1 MNNELMLNSALELET
16 ILKKYKDSHA
26 ESRTVLN
33 GLQSLI
39 DDVKNG
45 DIIQASVPFNYA
57 ITGGLIVLPKD
68 AESAYS
74 RFSIL
79 LEFGGEKYKDSVEWA
94 EEQKKKI
101 FGKG

>member
-16 ILKKYKDSHA
+16 ILKKYEGSHA

-33 GLQSLI
+33 GLQPLI

-45 DIIQASVPFNYA
+45 DIIQGSVPFNYA

-79 LEFGGEKYKDSVEWA
+79 LEFGEEKYKDSVEWA